1 MGELVGVR
9 ERRCGPLRF
18 ARAEAPLAADA
29 AVLLE
34 TPQGPVA
41 ARVVVAADQL
51 VQGAA
56 SVRSSGVL
64 RRATPAA
71 WRALPAVAERER
83 ATLALARARVAAG
96 GWPVELVAA
105 AYDPFDERVTL
116 VYEAHAAFDP
126 AALARMLEA
135 ALDVHVVLH
144 AAVPPGALEL
154 GALARL
160 AAARSGDR
168 GAPPARNA
176 AWGEAAALLA
186 ALSPRNRAYLERR
199 AGLPRLG
206 QPLATALGTGQ
217 VIAVDVPTGRVTV
230 RLADATEHEVVG
242 PPWTPA
248 PPRPPRRQR
257 GARAGEV

>member
-1 MGELVGVR
+1 MSELVGVR

-18 ARAEAPLAADA
+18 ARAEAPMATDA
-29 AVLLE
+29 AALLE
-34 TPQGPVA
+34 TPQGAVA

-51 VQGAA
+51 VHGAA
-56 SVRSSGVL
+56 SVRPVGGV
-64 RRATPAA
+64 RPATPAA
-71 WRALPAVAERER
+71 WRALPGVAERER

-105 AYDPFDERVTL
+105 TYDPFDERVTL
-116 VYEAHAAFDP
+116 VYAPREAFDV
-126 AALARMLEA
+126 AALARELEA
-135 ALDVHVVLH
+135 ALGVHVVLH
-144 AAVPPGALEL
+144 AGAPPAGL

-160 AAARSGDR
+160 AEARGDL
-168 GAPPARNA
+168 GAPPAPSA
-176 AWGEAAALLA
+176 AWGLAGALLA

-199 AGLPRLG
+199 DRLPQLG

-217 VIAVDVPTGRVTV
+217 VTAIEVATGRVTV

-248 PPRPPRRQR
+248 PPRSPGRRR
-257 GARAGEV
+257 GARAEEA